1 LEGEQAMAIEVT
13 ELDALQA
20 KYKSAVDDWVATIRA
35 EEALA
40 SVNHTVAEIDS
51 WEHAAYLEDAA
62 RSKAKAAKK
71 AYENA
76 LREEFFH
83 F

>member
-1 LEGEQAMAIEVT
+1 MAIEVLQ
-13 ELDALQA
+13 LDALQA

-40 SVNHTVAEIDS
+40 SVNHSVAEVDA

-62 RSKAKAAKK
+62 RTKAKTAKK
-71 AYENA
+71 AYEAA

>member
-1 LEGEQAMAIEVT
+1 MTIEIS
-13 ELDALQA
+13 ELDQMQA
-20 KYKSAVDDWVATIRA
+20 NYKAAVDVWVATIRA

-40 SVNHTVAEIDS
+40 SVNHTVAEVDA
-51 WEHAAYLEDAA
+51 WERAASLEDDA

-71 AYENA
+71 AYEDA

>member
-1 LEGEQAMAIEVT
+1 MAIETTV
-13 ELDALQA
+13 LDAMQA
-20 KYKSAVDDWVATIRA
+20 NYKAAVDEWVAIIRS

-40 SVNHTVAEIDS
+40 SVNHSVAEIDA
-51 WEHAAYLEDAA
+51 WENAAYLEDAA

-71 AYENA
+71 AYEDA

>member
-1 LEGEQAMAIEVT
+1 MAIEVA

-20 KYKSAVDDWVATIRA
+20 KYKSAVDDWVAAIRA

-40 SVNHTVAEIDS
+40 SVNHSVAEIDS
-51 WEHAAYLEDAA
+51 WEHAAFLEDAA
-62 RSKAKAAKK
+62 RKKAKHAKK
-71 AYENA
+71 VYEDA
-76 LREEFFH
+76 LREEFFN

>member
-1 LEGEQAMAIEVT
+1 MAIETSV
-13 ELDALQA
+13 LDAMQA
-20 KYKSAVDDWVATIRA
+20 KYKSAVDDWVATIRS

-40 SVNHTVAEIDS
+40 SVNHSVAEIDA
-51 WEHAAYLEDAA
+51 WEHAASLEDAA
-62 RSKAKAAKK
+62 RSKVKAAKK

>member
-1 LEGEQAMAIEVT
+1 MAIEVT
-13 ELDALQA
+13 ELDALQT
-20 KYKSAVDDWVATIRA
+20 KYKTAVDDWVAIIRA

-40 SVNHTVAEIDS
+40 SVNHSVAEIDA
-51 WEHAAYLEDAA
+51 WEHAAFLEEAA

-71 AYENA
+71 AYENG